1 MGETKEFKVMLT
13 EDQVVA
19 VANLVVTLVENMDGL
34 KELEDFEG
42 GSSVGTMVEA
52 GLESLQALMKQLPM

>member
-34 KELEDFEG
+34 KELEDFVG
-42 GSSVGTMVEA
+42 GSSVGAMVEDC
-52 GLESLQALMKQLPM
+52 LESLQALMKQLPM